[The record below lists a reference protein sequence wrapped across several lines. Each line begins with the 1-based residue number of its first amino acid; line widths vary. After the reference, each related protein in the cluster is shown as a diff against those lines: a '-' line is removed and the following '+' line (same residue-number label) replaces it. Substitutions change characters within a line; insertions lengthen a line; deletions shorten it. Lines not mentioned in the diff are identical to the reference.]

1 MGAGAAIISRRH
13 RPAMSWWAALAINAG
28 MFLTELVAGVIAG
41 SVSLHAD
48 ALDFLGDTFN
58 YAISLAVLGL
68 ALTWRAQSRPVQGS
82 NDGVARPLGHWR
94 GRVAH

>member
-1 MGAGAAIISRRH
+1 MGGARH
-13 RPAMSWWAALAINAG
+13 QRG
-28 MFLTELVAGVIAG
+28 MFLTEIVAGVIAG

-68 ALTWRAQSRPVQGS
+68 ALTCAQEP
-82 NDGVARPLGHWR
+82 PC
-94 GRVAH
+94 